1 MLRGTKIVEELQ
13 SKYRAGNVRQREKGM
28 ALRVV
33 GDKLPDSA
41 CQVTDTID
49 LEDVYLYY
57 FEQ

>member
-1 MLRGTKIVEELQ
+1 MEELQ